1 MESTND
7 GFVLAEK
14 DLQLRG
20 PGEFLGTRQS
30 GYSELKLASLTDVRL
45 IEKARKVAQSLFE
58 RDPQLADPQLD
69 LLKQTLSQFWNSG
82 KGDAS

>member
-1 MESTND
+1 MKKTCL
-7 GFVLAEK
+7 GGCLA
-14 DLQLRG
+14 
-20 PGEFLGTRQS
+20 
-30 GYSELKLASLTDVRL
+30 LASLVATAQPPAPKPDSDAVKAL

-69 LLKQTLSQFWNSG
+69 LLNQTLSQFWNSG